1 MIVSQIKLFVS
12 AYSNNSFGFSYIGL
26 LFLLMLFLPN
36 ILWTKNMPQGYSAE
50 GENKILLFFE
60 RTGEALTSCCALVFS
75 DFNINHWTA
84 WSWWLV
90 AAFGFMALYEL
101 WWIRYFRSRRELA
114 DFYSSLF
121 GIPVAGAT
129 LPVAAFFLLGI
140 YGKVIWMLIAT
151 IILGIGHIGIHMQHK
166 KEAFL

>member
-1 MIVSQIKLFVS
+1 MWETMTG
-12 AYSNNSFGFSYIGL
+12 SFGFSYIGL

-50 GENKILLFFE
+50 QENKILLLFE

-75 DFNINHWTA
+75 DFNISQWTA

-90 AAFGFMALYEL
+90 AALGFMVLYEL
-101 WWIRYFRSRRELA
+101 WWIRYFRSRREMA
-114 DFYSSLF
+114 DFYSSLL

-151 IILGIGHIGIHMQHK
+151 VILGIGHIGIHLQHK
-166 KEAFL
+166 KLIDNAA

>member
-1 MIVSQIKLFVS
+1 MTG
-12 AYSNNSFGFSYIGL
+12 SFGFSYIGL

-50 GENKILLFFE
+50 QENKILLLFE

-75 DFNINHWTA
+75 DFNISQWTA

-101 WWIRYFRSRRELA
+101 WWIRYFRSRREMA

-151 IILGIGHIGIHMQHK
+151 VILGIGHIGIHLQHK
-166 KEAFL
+166 KLIDNAA

>member
-1 MIVSQIKLFVS
+1 MWETMTG
-12 AYSNNSFGFSYIGL
+12 SFGFSYIGL

-50 GENKILLFFE
+50 QENKILLLFE

-75 DFNINHWTA
+75 DFNISQWTA

-101 WWIRYFRSRRELA
+101 WWIRYFRSRREMA
-114 DFYSSLF
+114 DFYSSLL
-121 GIPVAGAT
+121 GIPVAGAA

-151 IILGIGHIGIHMQHK
+151 VILGIGHIGIHLQHK
-166 KEAFL
+166 KLIDNAA

>member
-1 MIVSQIKLFVS
+1 MTG
-12 AYSNNSFGFSYIGL
+12 SFGFSYIGL

-50 GENKILLFFE
+50 RENKILLLFE

-75 DFNINHWTA
+75 DFNISQWTA

-101 WWIRYFRSRRELA
+101 WWIRYFRSRREMA

-151 IILGIGHIGIHMQHK
+151 VILGIGHIGIHLQHK
-166 KEAFL
+166 KLIDNAA

>member
-1 MIVSQIKLFVS
+1 MTG
-12 AYSNNSFGFSYIGL
+12 SFGFSYIGL

-50 GENKILLFFE
+50 RENKILLLFE

-75 DFNINHWTA
+75 DFNISQWTA

-101 WWIRYFRSRRELA
+101 WWIRYFRSRRSAACSRIFPSWHLRQSHMDA
-114 DFYSSLF
+114 DCDSHFGDWTYRYSF
-121 GIPVAGAT
+121 AT
-129 LPVAAFFLLGI
+129 QKI
-140 YGKVIWMLIAT
+140 NR
-151 IILGIGHIGIHMQHK
+151 
-166 KEAFL
+166 